1 MDFRKKFARDARRS
15 ADFRINRSWH
25 RISRGTSN
33 IGAGQRLYARLLR
46 SRDNAFAQNKFAA
59 RMTKIQWVATFIP
72 SRRRRIPISFKLLS
86 LVTRYSTFPVRP
98 CEPGCENF
106 PTSFFVRDPASVVSS
121 FFSEKVL
128 TTLRLWKITTEFF
141 VNEILNFFCRFFV
154 INFKCSNNVRS
165 N

>member
-1 MDFRKKFARDARRS
+1 MDFRTKFARNARR
-15 ADFRINRSWH
+15 A
-25 RISRGTSN
+25 RISVSIDRGIEFLAVRRTS
-33 IGAGQRLYARLLR
+33 ARVNAFMRDYFDRAITR
-46 SRDNAFAQNKFAA
+46 SR
-59 RMTKIQWVATFIP
+59 RIS
-72 SRRRRIPISFKLLS
+72 SRLGWRRFNESRHLFLRGDAEYLS
-86 LVTRYSTFPVRP
+86 PLNFCHSLLVTRLFPVRP

-106 PTSFFVRDPASVVSS
+106 PTSFFVRDCASVVSS